1 MQISVSCCT
10 ALLCFHATRQNSP
23 SGRESRLE
31 PRVSLYRSDDGLEGW
46 DGQKRRVLLDD
57 GLDGRVA
64 GVNLSLDD
72 GGSSGSRLDGGGRS
86 STDDGGCDDGDGCKG
101 LHAGCSV
108 DGIRGLERHWEISH
122 KSKREYGGGE
132 GIHFSLLHWQ
142 VCLHVLHL
150 YGWTQELGA
159 KTVLVVS
166 LPRESCLS
174 QV

>member
-31 PRVSLYRSDDGLEGW
+31 PRVSLYRSDDGLEGR

-101 LHAGCSV
+101 LHAGRFV
-108 DGIRGLERHWEISH
+108 DGIRGLEERIKHNKNERRIRWR
-122 KSKREYGGGE
+122 KREYN
-132 GIHFSLLHWQ
+132 FFFTTAL
-142 VCLHVLHL
+142 
-150 YGWTQELGA
+150 A
-159 KTVLVVS
+159 KRLCMYCFYTPCQKGLEE
-166 LPRESCLS
+166 PR
-174 QV
+174 QTD